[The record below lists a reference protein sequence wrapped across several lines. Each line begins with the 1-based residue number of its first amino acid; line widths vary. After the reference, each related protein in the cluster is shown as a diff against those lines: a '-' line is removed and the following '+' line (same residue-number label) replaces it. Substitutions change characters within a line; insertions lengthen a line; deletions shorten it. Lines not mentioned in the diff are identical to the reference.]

1 MSDKIIRWGIIGC
14 GKVTEIKSGPA
25 YQKTPGF
32 ELLAVMRRDENL
44 LRSYAQRHNISKYTT
59 NADEI
64 IHDNDIDAIYIA
76 TPPDS
81 HKEYALKVAEAGKIC
96 CIEKPMAPSY
106 SDCIEITNAFEEK
119 NLPLFVAYYRRS
131 LPRFN
136 KVKQLIN
143 DHAIG
148 QIRHI
153 SWHLS
158 KALNPLD
165 LSGEYNWRTDKQIAP
180 GGYFDDLASHG
191 LDLFTYLLG
200 DIENASGISTNQ
212 QELYPAKDAIT
223 ACWIHQNGI
232 TGTGSWNFG
241 CNTREDKVEIYGSKG
256 KMTFSVF
263 DELAILLENENGI
276 QEEFI
281 ENPENIQLYHVQN
294 MRDHLLG
301 KLIHPSTGKSASH
314 TAWVMDKILGRV
326 TLQR

>member
-25 YQKTPGF
+25 YQNTPGF

-64 IHDNDIDAIYIA
+64 IHDSDIDAIYIA
-76 TPPDS
+76 TPPES

-106 SDCIEITNAFEEK
+106 SDCIEITSTFEKK

-143 DHAIG
+143 DNSIG

-158 KALNPLD
+158 KAPNPLD
-165 LSGEYNWRTDKQIAP
+165 LSGEYNWRTDKQIAL
-180 GGYFDDLASHG
+180 GGYFDDLAGHG
-191 LDLFTYLLG
+191 LDLFTFLLG
-200 DIENASGISTNQ
+200 DIENASGIATNQ
-212 QELYPAKDAIT
+212 QKLYPAKDAVA

-241 CNTREDKVEIYGSKG
+241 CNTREDKVEIYGGKG

-263 DELAILLENENGI
+263 DELPIQLENENGI
-276 QEEFI
+276 REEFI

-294 MRDHLLG
+294 MREHLLG
-301 KLIHPSTGKSASH
+301 KLNHTSTGKSASH
-314 TAWVMDKILGRV
+314 TAWVMDKILGR
-326 TLQR
+326 L

>member
-44 LRSYAQRHNISKYTT
+44 LRSYAQRHNISKYNT

-64 IHDNDIDAIYIA
+64 IHDSDIDAIYIA

-106 SDCIEITNAFEEK
+106 SDCIEITSAFEKK

-143 DHAIG
+143 NNSIG
-148 QIRHI
+148 EIRHI

-158 KALNPLD
+158 KAPNPLD

-180 GGYFDDLASHG
+180 GGYFDDLSSHG
-191 LDLFTYLLG
+191 LDLFTFLLG
-200 DIENASGISTNQ
+200 DIENASGIATNQ
-212 QELYPAKDAIT
+212 QELYPAKDAVA

-241 CNTREDKVEIYGSKG
+241 CNTREDKVEIYGGKG

-263 DELAILLENENGI
+263 DELPIQLENENGI
-276 QEEFI
+276 REEFI

-294 MRDHLLG
+294 MREHLLG
-301 KLIHPSTGKSASH
+301 KLNHPSTGKSASH
-314 TAWVMDKILGRV
+314 TAWVMDKILGR
-326 TLQR
+326 L